1 MVSSATHQETAPPD
15 LAAHDAGALLP
26 LTPDATYEVLLRLP
40 GKSLCRLQVVC
51 RAWRSLLSAPWFV
64 AAHAA
69 HNREPYYVA
78 AAFHDAGA
86 LEREGQLVDV
96 LDDVPSLPGRI
107 VKPQVR
113 GKKDDDTV
121 VKTIELSGRFRQLN
135 RASGAVCQLWSKLE
149 KERAARGSN
158 LGDYGEPVYLFGQVT
173 GTGEHKVLRMIPC
186 RWNRSRKDLVE
197 VCTLR
202 GGCSPAPAEWRPK
215 QAWNASARVVI
226 GGVSYFLS
234 VASYL
239 FGQVTR
245 TEAHKVF
252 WMLPC
257 RWNRNRKDLVEV
269 CTLRGCNCNLPAP
282 AKWRPKQGFPLPV
295 VWNASTR
302 VVIGGVAYFL
312 SVAAYSS
319 IMNPRSI
326 KQQGWVVRF
335 DLEAEE
341 WRPDI
346 RGPNSLVSGDLFDGH
361 RDPSSEVI
369 TLANLNGSLVISL
382 GSTRYMDLWFL
393 MDSEKGLWVRQ
404 YSVQVERSGHCLPM
418 QPLVM
423 LEDGRIVT
431 LITSTRLLQIYDP
444 ITGGF
449 SSLMS

>member
-1 MVSSATHQETAPPD
+1 MVSSSSYQEAAPPD
-15 LAAHDAGALLP
+15 LAASDNGALLP
-26 LTPDATYEVLLRLP
+26 LTPDATSEVLLRLP
-40 GKSLCRLQVVC
+40 VKSLRRLQIVC

-69 HNREPYYVA
+69 HNREPYYVSA
-78 AAFHDAGA
+78 TCHDGA

-121 VKTIELSGRFRQLN
+121 VKTIELSGRFRRLN
-135 RASGAVCQLWSKLE
+135 RPSGAVCQLWSKLE

-173 GTGEHKVLRMIPC
+173 GTREHKVLRMIPC

-215 QAWNASARVVI
+215 QAWNASARVAI
-226 GGVSYFLS
+226 GGVAYFLS

-245 TEAHKVF
+245 TQAHKVLR
-252 WMLPC
+252 MLPY
-257 RWNRNRKDLVEV
+257 RWNRNRKDLVE
-269 CTLRGCNCNLPAP
+269 
-282 AKWRPKQGFPLPV
+282 WRPKQGFPLPV
-295 VWNASTR
+295 VWNESTR

-404 YSVQVERSGHCLPM
+404 YSVQVERSGYFLPM